1 MTTTAEIADSESMA
15 ERSYRILRDRLIML
29 DIAPGDPINEAALAA
44 DLGTGRTPMRE
55 ALKRLE
61 IDHLVVSYPRR
72 GTFATGVDVTEL
84 ASISDV
90 RFSLESLATRR
101 AAEEK
106 GGIYREELEKTREA
120 ISGLDSLHDHRQLI
134 EFDLKVHRLI
144 YQAANNHH
152 LEEALVR
159 LDNLATRIWCMVLN
173 RLPDIHQHI
182 SEHVT
187 LIDLILAGDS
197 EAAAAMAGEHILNF
211 EKTVRSVL

>member
-29 DIAPGDPINEAALAA
+29 DIAPGDPINEATLAA

-72 GTFATGVDVTEL
+72 GTFATGVDITEL

-90 RFSLESLATRR
+90 RFSLESLAARR
-101 AAEEK
+101 AAEEH
-106 GGIYREELEKTREA
+106 GGAYRAELEATREA
-120 ISGLDSLHDHRQLI
+120 IVGLETLHDHRQLI

-144 YQAANNHH
+144 YRAANNHH

-182 SEHVT
+182 DEHVT

-197 EAAAAMAGEHILNF
+197 DAAAALAGEHILHF